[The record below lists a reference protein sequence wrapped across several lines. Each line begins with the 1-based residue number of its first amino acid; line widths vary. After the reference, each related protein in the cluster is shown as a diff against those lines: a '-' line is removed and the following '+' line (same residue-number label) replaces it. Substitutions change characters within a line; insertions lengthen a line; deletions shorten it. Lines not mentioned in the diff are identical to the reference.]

1 MIAAAPGPER
11 TCVGC
16 RTRRPQSELV
26 RLVGAGGRVLPAQPG
41 AAGRGAY
48 VCPRQ
53 ECLEAADKRRA
64 FARAFR
70 GPVTMDPA
78 VRREIARREDGRK
91 VVR

>member
-1 MIAAAPGPER
+1 MTVVAASPER

-16 RTRRPQSELV
+16 RTRRPQGELV
-26 RLVGAGGRVLPAQPG
+26 RLVAAGGRVVPAQPG
-41 AAGRGAY
+41 APGRGAY

-53 ECLEAADKRRA
+53 ECVEAADRRRA

-70 GPVTMDPA
+70 GPVIMDPA
-78 VRREIARREDGRK
+78 VRAEVARREDGRK